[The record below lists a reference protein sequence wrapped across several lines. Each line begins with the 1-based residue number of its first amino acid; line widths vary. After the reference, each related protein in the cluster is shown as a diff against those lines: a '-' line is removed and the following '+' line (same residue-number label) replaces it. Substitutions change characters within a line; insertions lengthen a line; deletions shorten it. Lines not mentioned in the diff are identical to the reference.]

1 MSFLDF
7 YNTGASVEELENRI
21 QRLEAELEERSAES
35 GSGNVHIGT
44 VVDFNPNTLTVD
56 IRSFNGEL
64 YKNVS
69 LNPAVNDYELAAR
82 KYTIPALKSPCMYTV
97 VSSQVI
103 YLGSFFVPNANG
115 GVEEKDTEEKSLL
128 DNLLMLSKEEEE
140 MNFDDN
146 VISRLPFDCSE
157 APDILPGSSLEM
169 GPSGSKIGFFDNTY
183 FIKLSPIFYSMWSAI
198 NDTWETMCSIF
209 RFRSPAVDVL
219 VDVDKEQNTNV
230 TITHRM
236 KVSEREKKVQ
246 PLVIKVGKDGDLID
260 IKIYGKPFL
269 HVTPDRKVELEVK
282 ELKIKGKKV
291 DLRDV
296 DELIVNDP
304 KNKKPGETPG
314 SSSDEDKDK
323 SEEDK
328 DKSEEDKDK
337 SEEDADSETE
347 DLKPISS
354 KDLEDSLGSGER
366 LSDDGLEALK
376 ASMGEME
383 DTGEFMPEEEE

>member
-7 YNTGASVEELENRI
+7 YSTGASQEDLENRI
-21 QRLEAELEERSAES
+21 QRLEAQLEEQSAAS

-44 VVDFNPNTLTVD
+44 VVDFNPNTLTID
-56 IRSFNGEL
+56 IRSFSGEL
-64 YKNVS
+64 HKNVS

-115 GVEEKDTEEKSLL
+115 GMEEKGTDEKSLL
-128 DNLLMLSKEEEE
+128 DNLLMMSKEEEE

-198 NDTWETMCSIF
+198 NDTWDTMCSIF
-209 RFRSPAVDVL
+209 NFRSPAVDVF

-246 PLVIKVGKDGDLID
+246 PLVIKVGKEGDLID
-260 IKIYGKPFL
+260 IKVYGKPFL

-304 KNKKPGETPG
+304 KNKKPGDSAEG
-314 SSSDEDKDK
+314 STDSSKDDGKDEDEDKMELRPLTAK
-323 SEEDK
+323 EVE
-328 DKSEEDKDK
+328 
-337 SEEDADSETE
+337 
-347 DLKPISS
+347 
-354 KDLEDSLGSGER
+354 ER
-366 LSDDGLEALK
+366 LSPGERMSDDDLDAMRAALD
-376 ASMGEME
+376 STSSGE
-383 DTGEFMPEEEE
+383 DTDSSGEKFIPSEG

>member
-115 GVEEKDTEEKSLL
+115 GMEEKDTEEKSLL

-304 KNKKPGETPG
+304 KNKKPGDSAEG
-314 SSSDEDKDK
+314 STDSSKDDGKDEDEDKM
-323 SEEDK
+323 E
-328 DKSEEDKDK
+328 
-337 SEEDADSETE
+337 
-347 DLKPISS
+347 LKPLTA
-354 KDLEDSLGSGER
+354 KEVEER
-366 LSDDGLEALK
+366 LSPGERMSDDDLDAMRTALD
-376 ASMGEME
+376 SMSSGE
-383 DTGEFMPEEEE
+383 DTDSSGEEFIPSEEE